1 MKKPADP
8 LVTFLI
14 CASLLAFAVISF
26 STLASATA
34 NETVIYSFNCGPN
47 NCGLD
52 GPLAR
57 DSAGNLYGTTF
68 LGGSTTCYGGQGC
81 GTVYELSPDGQGG
94 WIETTIYEFQ
104 GGSDGSNPI
113 SGVILD
119 VAGNLYGTTQGGG
132 PNNGGTVFT
141 LTHSAKGWTESI
153 LGNFSSETLGQ
164 APNGLVFDDAGNLY
178 GTTYAGGTNCNN
190 QGCGTVFELSPTD
203 NGWAQTVL
211 YNFNQQP
218 DAAYPSSSLVFD
230 HLGNLYG
237 TTQGGGAY
245 GYGAVFTLKKSSAGW
260 KEGVLWNFT
269 SGEDGAQPLSVVV
282 YQSALYGTTTSG
294 GNFNVGTIFQLTPA
308 LGNWNMNV
316 IHTFTG
322 GNDGGVPFAGLL
334 KAGNNLYGTT
344 FLGGLH
350 EYGTVFQLHSQSDG
364 TWNENVIYSFT
375 GGNDGGNPA
384 NQLIA
389 GPGSLFGTTFNTP
402 NLTSA
407 VYELTAK

>member
-1 MKKPADP
+1 MKKPAAP
-8 LVTFLI
+8 LATFLI
-14 CASLLAFAVISF
+14 CATLLAFSVIGF
-26 STLASATA
+26 STLASASA
-34 NETVIYSFNCGPN
+34 NETVIYNFNCGPN

-52 GPLAR
+52 GPLVR

-68 LGGSTTCYGGQGC
+68 VGGITTCYGGQGC
-81 GTVYELSPDGQGG
+81 GIVYELSPNGQGG

-119 VAGNLYGTTQGGG
+119 ATGNLYGTTQGGG

-141 LTHSAKGWTESI
+141 IAHSAEGWTESI
-153 LGNFSSETLGQ
+153 LGSFPNETLGQ
-164 APNGLVFDDAGNLY
+164 GPNGLVFDGAGNLY
-178 GTTYAGGTNCNN
+178 GTTYEGGTNCGN

-203 NGWAQTVL
+203 NGWIQTVL

-218 DAAYPSSSLVFD
+218 DANYPSSSLVFD
-230 HLGNLYG
+230 NFGNLYG

-245 GYGAVFTLKKSSAGW
+245 GYGSVFMLKHLSSGW
-260 KEGVLWNFT
+260 KESVLWNFT
-269 SGEDGAQPLSVVV
+269 SGEDGATPLSVLV
-282 YQSALYGTTTSG
+282 YKNALYGTTVSG
-294 GNFNVGTIFQLTPA
+294 GNFNVGTIFELTPA
-308 LGNWNMNV
+308 LGNWNINV

-322 GNDGGVPFAGLL
+322 GNDGGIPFAGLL

-350 EYGTVFQLHSQSDG
+350 EYGTVFQLRSQSDG
-364 TWNENVIYSFT
+364 TWNEHVIYNFT
-375 GGNDGGNPA
+375 GGNDGGNPS
-384 NQLIA
+384 NQLMA
-389 GPGSLFGTTFNTP
+389 GPGSLFGTTFNIP